1 MVHGASSEVVGA
13 AATRS
18 RVPRDVP
25 DTSAT
30 LGGGTRHCG
39 EPYERPTPIPISP
52 DFNGKPYRA
61 LFACD
66 GAVCLVVLVSSS

>member
-1 MVHGASSEVVGA
+1 MVRGASSAALGA

-30 LGGGTRHCG
+30 LGGGSSHCG
-39 EPYERPTPIPISP
+39 KPFQRPTPIPISP

-61 LFACD
+61 LFASD
-66 GAVCLVVLVSSS
+66 GAVCPLVLV